1 MTVRP
6 TESGFWIFLAIPDP
20 KVHTIGLIK
29 ILMFTDQDLFT
40 ISITADSGGQGK
52 KTKRGR
58 DQECQTEELIYEEKE
73 TTTLQA
79 TESVEVQA
87 DENEADQLVYLN
99 GEQYNE
105 EELEGFLRTRF
116 RYINSTLKEYAILQS
131 SKCTRL

>member
-1 MTVRP
+1 
-6 TESGFWIFLAIPDP
+6 
-20 KVHTIGLIK
+20 
-29 ILMFTDQDLFT
+29 MFSDQDLFT
-40 ISITADSGGQGK
+40 ISIAADTGEQGRK
-52 KTKRGR
+52 RKRGV
-58 DQECQTEELIYEEKE
+58 DQESQTEELVYEEKE

-99 GEQYNE
+99 EEQYNE

-131 SKCTRL
+131 SKCRRR

>member
-1 MTVRP
+1 
-6 TESGFWIFLAIPDP
+6 
-20 KVHTIGLIK
+20 
-29 ILMFTDQDLFT
+29 MFTDQDLFT